1 MPAPRPSRLPL
12 LLGLG
17 ASLVALGLQG
27 EGWLTR
33 FEAVWVDQMMASRG
47 RQAADPRIAIVAID
61 AESVDAYGQF
71 PWPRTRIAE
80 LVDRLSSAGAKVI
93 ALDLVFSEPSRR
105 DEKVDLSAE
114 DGELATAMARAG
126 NVVAG
131 YYFRPSPGAR
141 HGPMGG
147 DPANIEP
154 SAIEQ
159 VLGDPPEGFIVPGR
173 PAVEP
178 NLDLFAQ
185 AASSQ
190 GFFSKGRSS
199 TGVLRDYDL
208 VIRHSGRYYPAL
220 ALRAAERFLGGQGLR
235 LEPRDGRVAQV
246 LLAGEPVAANDHLAL
261 RLNYR
266 GPARSYP
273 TRGVVEVLEG
283 RMPAGAFAGM
293 LVFVGANEPGIGD
306 FQTSPFGSEIP
317 GVEVHAH
324 AADNLLNGDALSDR
338 GPQNGLSL
346 LALFVLGPA
355 VALVVARGKPY
366 RRGAFFALGVV
377 AAWPLVAFAAFQLAS
392 WHLQTVG
399 PALAG
404 LAALVFTL
412 PYQIGWVD
420 RRGRQVRRLFE
431 RYVAPAVVEELLQDP
446 EGVRLGGERRVMT
459 VLFSDIRGFTD
470 LSEELDPT
478 EVTRLLNA
486 FFTPMTRVVLAT
498 GGTLDKY
505 MGDAL
510 MAFFG
515 APVAHPDHAAR
526 ACRAAL
532 GMRAE
537 LERLKAGWQKSG
549 AFPRASGLGVGIGI
563 ATGEMSVGNMGS
575 EDVFSYTVI
584 GDSVNLGSRIEGLN
598 KLYGTSILLAE
609 STARAAGEGFLCRE
623 VDRVRVKGKKV
634 AVTLFE
640 LVAEGS
646 GTPEERRLV
655 ERFAAG
661 LARYHAADFA
671 GALALFEGLEAE
683 GLEDGPNR
691 LYLERCRRFLQHPPP
706 ADWDGV
712 ETLTSK

>member
-1 MPAPRPSRLPL
+1 MSAPRPSRLPFV
-12 LLGLG
+12 LGLG
-17 ASLVALGLQG
+17 ASLLALGLQD

-33 FEAVWVDQMMASRG
+33 FEAVWVDQMMAWRG
-47 RQAADPRIAIVAID
+47 RQLVDPRIAIVAID

-80 LVDRLSSAGAKVI
+80 LIDRLSSAGAKVI

-114 DGELATAMARAG
+114 DGELATALARAG
-126 NVVAG
+126 KVVAG
-131 YYFRPSPGAR
+131 YYFRPNALERRGA
-141 HGPMGG
+141 MGG
-147 DPANIEP
+147 DPANVEP

-159 VLGDPPEGFIVPGR
+159 VLGDPPEGFEVPGR

-208 VIRHSGRYYPAL
+208 VVRHSGRYYPAL
-220 ALRAAERFLGGQGLR
+220 ALRAVERFLGGQGLR
-235 LEPRDGRVAQV
+235 IEPREGRVAQV
-246 LLAGEPVAANDHLAL
+246 LLAGAPVAANDSLAL

-266 GPARSYP
+266 GPAGSYP
-273 TRGVVEVLEG
+273 SYGVAEVLEG
-283 RMPAGAFAGM
+283 RLPAGALTGS
-293 LVFVGANEPGIGD
+293 LVFVGASEPGIGD

-317 GVEVHAH
+317 GVEIHAH
-324 AADNLLNGDALSDR
+324 AADNLLNGDAISDR
-338 GPQNGLSL
+338 GPQNALSL
-346 LALFVLGPA
+346 LALFALGPA
-355 VALVVARGKPY
+355 VALVVARAKPY
-366 RRGAFFALGVV
+366 RRGAFLALGLV

-392 WHLQTVG
+392 WHLQTAG

-404 LAALVFTL
+404 LAALVLTL

-431 RYVAPAVVEELLQDP
+431 RYVAPPVVEELLQDP
-446 EGVRLGGERRVMT
+446 ESVRLGGERRVMT

-486 FFTPMTRVVLAT
+486 FFTPMTRVVLAA

-515 APVAHPDHAAR
+515 APVAQPDHAAR

-537 LERLKAGWQKSG
+537 LERLNARWREDGTFPKA
-549 AFPRASGLGVGIGI
+549 PGLGVGIGL
-563 ATGEMSVGNMGS
+563 ATGEMAVGNMGS

-609 STARAAGEGFLCRE
+609 ATARAAGEGLLYRE

-634 AVTLFE
+634 PVTLFE
-640 LVAEGS
+640 LVAES
-646 GTPEERRLV
+646 PGTPELRARL

-661 LARYHAADFA
+661 LALYRTRDFA
-671 GALALFEGLEAE
+671 AAEGVFTALAAE
-683 GLEDGPNR
+683 GPGDGLVD
-691 LYLERCRRFLQHPPP
+691 LYVERCRRFLASPPA